1 MKSSVKI
8 VQMMKDNPEITLD
21 EIASKLELSKRAIE
35 KQVQKLRESKKIE
48 RFGGDNGGKWIVKE

>member
-1 MKSSVKI
+1 MKI
-8 VQMMKDNPEITLD
+8 LQMMKDNPEITLD